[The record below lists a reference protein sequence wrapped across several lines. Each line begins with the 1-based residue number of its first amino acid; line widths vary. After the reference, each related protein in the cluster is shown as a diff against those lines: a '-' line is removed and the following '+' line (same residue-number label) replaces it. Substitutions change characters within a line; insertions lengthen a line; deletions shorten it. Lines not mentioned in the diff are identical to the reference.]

1 MDVDDK
7 DSPSASTTTTTTYEN
22 VIHKKADGKLVLSG
36 ESITFGLE
44 EESPS
49 TASPA
54 ISWSEVTKHQ
64 ISPVNY
70 PKAMLKLILKNGK
83 SNTYQLSSRS
93 ELERIRK
100 DINERLQATRGAPS
114 SSLSGKKRPHSETSA
129 TSAVKKRGSTS
140 FGELDPTALAVTRS
154 SLLAANPSL
163 RAQHHYLVQET
174 DTLSEEDF
182 WKTHNDLLE
191 EEYARISGMTKAGS
205 SSLLQAHLQLLTG
218 RVTLGVEEMRQIFI
232 LYPAVHKAYE
242 EKVPLE
248 LSDEQFWRKYLE
260 SEYFHRD
267 RGRLGAASRQGDGSK
282 EDKQIKKGGQKMSVE
297 DQEARAA
304 AVGTDDIF
312 SRYDQ
317 KLREA
322 SKQDDSSRYRRWG
335 TKLAVG
341 QFDLASTFETER
353 GQLLEGPKDNHPAN
367 SDDSKGTKVIQKY
380 NRHWAMVM
388 HPEDAVAGSD
398 LIQVAR
404 RSVEDVL
411 PGDNDANA
419 QGGVDD
425 EMFRLVGFAQ
435 SSSEEANHAL
445 GIGLTESDEYE
456 RLTLKNIEA
465 YYSARPAESDAA
477 KPDDEATRKRN
488 GLFANALVGKVKAL
502 AAETRESQEQQSN
515 PSGASQLKDAFPP
528 PQLGKEL
535 LGALTNKMAQD
546 SKTDE
551 DALAIVN
558 ALPQDFKKRLHSY
571 FRRSSELLRHFFGLR
586 KLAEAAQGT
595 PNGNAYIQKQR
606 KIVTGMETV
615 YREME
620 GIRKELE
627 ATGETG
633 TLMRKMYLQIMEQL
647 NWVFKLHREGA
658 GGGGGGGFVTIEE
671 F

>member
-1 MDVDDK
+1 MDVDGDEN
-7 DSPSASTTTTTTYEN
+7 SVTTYEK
-22 VIHKKADGKLVLSG
+22 VLHKKVGGKLILSG
-36 ESITFGLE
+36 ASLTFE
-44 EESPS
+44 
-49 TASPA
+49 TAPA
-54 ISWSEVTKHQ
+54 IAWIDVKKHQ
-64 ISPVNY
+64 VSPINY
-70 PKAMLKLILKNGK
+70 PKALLKLILNNGK
-83 SNTYQLSSRS
+83 SNTYQLPSRE

-100 DINERLQATRGAPS
+100 DINARLQSARSVAT
-114 SSLSGKKRPHSETSA
+114 LSGKKRPFGETSP
-129 TSAVKKRGSTS
+129 SKRVTSTS

-154 SLLAANPSL
+154 SLLAANPGF

-174 DTLSEEDF
+174 QTLSEDDF

-205 SSLLQAHLQLLTG
+205 SSLLQSHLQLLTG

-267 RGRLGAASRQGDGSK
+267 RGRLGAASRQGKSD
-282 EDKQIKKGGQKMSVE
+282 DKKQAGQKLSQE

-317 KLREA
+317 KLREV
-322 SKQDDSSRYRRWG
+322 SRNDDSSTRRRWG
-335 TKLAVG
+335 TKLAIG

-353 GQLLEGPKDNHPAN
+353 GQLLEGPRDNHPSN
-367 SDDSKGTKVIQKY
+367 SDDIKGSQVIQKY

-388 HPEDAVAGSD
+388 HPEDATAGSD
-398 LIQVAR
+398 LMQVAR
-404 RSVEDVL
+404 QSVDDVL

-419 QGGVDD
+419 HGGVDE
-425 EMFRLVGFAQ
+425 EMVRLVAFAQ
-435 SSSEEANHAL
+435 SSSNEANHAI
-445 GIGLTESDEYE
+445 GIGLAESEEYE

-465 YYSARPAESDAA
+465 YYSYRPSQVS
-477 KPDDEATRKRN
+477 KVDDEETRKRN
-488 GLFANALVGKVKAL
+488 GLFANAMLVKQKAM
-502 AAETRESQEQQSN
+502 AAAARNANHQGGLDVGSRPLE
-515 PSGASQLKDAFPP
+515 DAFPP
-528 PQLGKEL
+528 PLLAKEL
-535 LGALTNKMAQD
+535 LAALTNKMEQD
-546 SKTDE
+546 SRTDE
-551 DALAIVN
+551 DALAIVSN
-558 ALPQDFKKRLHSY
+558 LPEDFKKRLHSY

-595 PNGNAYIQKQR
+595 PDVHAYTQKQR
-606 KIVTGMETV
+606 RIVTGMETV
-615 YREME
+615 YREIE
-620 GIRKELE
+620 EIRKELE

-647 NWVFKLHREGA
+647 NWVFKLNREGA
-658 GGGGGGGFVTIEE
+658 GGGGGGFVTMES